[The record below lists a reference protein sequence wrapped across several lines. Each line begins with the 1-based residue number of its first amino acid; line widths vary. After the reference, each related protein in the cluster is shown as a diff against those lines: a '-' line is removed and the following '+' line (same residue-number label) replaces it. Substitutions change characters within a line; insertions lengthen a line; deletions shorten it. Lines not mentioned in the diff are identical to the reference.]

1 MGPRE
6 IADVCSNLSKLSLGA
21 PTGLSKGNLKKCG
34 LTYDGQPLG
43 LRLEGEVAFEP
54 SVYQGTGDEARQG
67 IVFRLSDSDF
77 ASFQALE
84 EWCKQALQAQ
94 TPNVETLWS
103 ASSKL
108 TEKWA
113 VN

>member
-1 MGPRE
+1 MR
-6 IADVCSNLSKLSLGA
+6 ARWRSS
-21 PTGLSKGNLKKCG
+21 
-34 LTYDGQPLG
+34 PLFTKV
-43 LRLEGEVAFEP
+43 L
-54 SVYQGTGDEARQG
+54 DEARKG

-84 EWCKQALQAQ
+84 EWRKQALQAQ

-108 TEKWA
+108 TEKWGGQLRA
-113 VN
+113 KINVHGPYCAIFYDDNRQPCKAPQDWKGLRISVLLEVRGC